1 MLIGVRSDCAVFPF
15 YKRGPLF
22 SCTKLTFVF
31 SETFMA
37 TSGSDNA
44 RSRSQ
49 DSPSDP
55 HLPSIL
61 IADDS
66 HDSANTLR
74 SLFDAHGY
82 KTHVAYDGVAALEA
96 AKAHLPDVI
105 LLDLGMPEMDGVHL
119 ARFFREDKKIKDK
132 VLIVITGHAD
142 EMHRSQCEAV
152 GIDYVFPKPV
162 TWKDLISTIDRLW
175 SERKNR

>member
-1 MLIGVRSDCAVFPF
+1 
-15 YKRGPLF
+15 
-22 SCTKLTFVF
+22 
-31 SETFMA
+31 MA

-44 RSRSQ
+44 RGRSQ

-74 SLFDAHGY
+74 SLFDANGY

-96 AKAHLPDVI
+96 ARTHLPDVI
-105 LLDLGMPEMDGVHL
+105 LLDLGMPEMDGVHV
-119 ARFFREDKKIKDK
+119 ARFFREDEQLKDK
-132 VLIVITGHAD
+132 VLIAITGHAD
-142 EMHRSQCEAV
+142 EMHRSQCDAV
-152 GIDYVFPKPV
+152 GFDYVFAKPAA
-162 TWKDLISTIDRLW
+162 WEDLKSTIDRLW
-175 SERKNR
+175 SKRKRP